1 MIFSFYKRKTGLL
14 FKTCFLL
21 YNSIMKTIK
30 TIREEYHLSK
40 DQLTQFLLEQ
50 NYIKES
56 ENIDL
61 LECPESLEK
70 LISSHLS
77 AIKHIALRNKYTS
90 IDEYKAPLMIP
101 MTYTI
106 LGIDHFVVLDTE
118 TTGLY
123 RNDEVI
129 ELSVLDELG
138 HELYHSLFHPQ
149 KKMARE
155 AIRITGMDNAYLKN
169 QPYFKDEWETIK
181 NVIGTRRI
189 LGHNIQY
196 DYRIMLA
203 TAQRYHMNTQEIKY
217 LFNDMIDSIELI
229 KRYIKT
235 PSYKLKDLI
244 RLFGVEESQRHRAS
258 YDCLQTLQVLRKV
271 ERYLIERTGSKER
284 INMDTIRQ
292 AVLLSYK
299 LGKSIEDISIF
310 FGISTN
316 ETADL
321 IIEAYH
327 KEHDFDLQID
337 SEVESKILFL
347 KNNCSKE
354 EFKNKA
360 LKYAKEYEI
369 KLIIAKNKCFK

>member
-1 MIFSFYKRKTGLL
+1 
-14 FKTCFLL
+14 
-21 YNSIMKTIK
+21 
-30 TIREEYHLSK
+30 
-40 DQLTQFLLEQ
+40 
-50 NYIKES
+50 
-56 ENIDL
+56 
-61 LECPESLEK
+61 
-70 LISSHLS
+70 
-77 AIKHIALRNKYTS
+77 
-90 IDEYKAPLMIP
+90 
-101 MTYTI
+101 
-106 LGIDHFVVLDTE
+106 
-118 TTGLY
+118 
-123 RNDEVI
+123 
-129 ELSVLDELG
+129 
-138 HELYHSLFHPQ
+138 
-149 KKMARE
+149 
-155 AIRITGMDNAYLKN
+155 
-169 QPYFKDEWETIK
+169 
-181 NVIGTRRI
+181 
-189 LGHNIQY
+189 
-196 DYRIMLA
+196 
-203 TAQRYHMNTQEIKY
+203 
-217 LFNDMIDSIELI
+217 MIDSIELI

-244 RLFGVEESQRHRAS
+244 RLFGIEESQRHRAS

>member
-1 MIFSFYKRKTGLL
+1 MIIYSNICSKNYYKFHKLPLLMIFSFYKRKTGLL

-50 NYIKES
+50 NYIKEP

-70 LISSHLS
+70 LISSPLS

-169 QPYFKDEWETIK
+169 QPYFKNEWETIK
-181 NVIGTRRI
+181 NVIGTRRT
-189 LGHNIQY
+189 Y
-196 DYRIMLA
+196 
-203 TAQRYHMNTQEIKY
+203 
-217 LFNDMIDSIELI
+217 
-229 KRYIKT
+229 
-235 PSYKLKDLI
+235 
-244 RLFGVEESQRHRAS
+244 
-258 YDCLQTLQVLRKV
+258 
-271 ERYLIERTGSKER
+271 
-284 INMDTIRQ
+284 
-292 AVLLSYK
+292 
-299 LGKSIEDISIF
+299 
-310 FGISTN
+310 
-316 ETADL
+316 
-321 IIEAYH
+321 
-327 KEHDFDLQID
+327 
-337 SEVESKILFL
+337 
-347 KNNCSKE
+347 
-354 EFKNKA
+354 
-360 LKYAKEYEI
+360 
-369 KLIIAKNKCFK
+369 